1 MFVLIDR
8 KAGHHLLTVLFQL
21 RLQLHAGAEGA
32 AAAGVERAA
41 RRRVHRAG
49 QFAGQLDA
57 LAAHIRVQPRGR
69 RQQRLSVRM
78 ARIVEDR
85 LFAALFHAAAGYITI
100 TSSAMCSTTD
110 RSCEMNT

>member
-8 KAGHHLLTVLFQL
+8 KAGHHLFTVLFEL
-21 RLQLHAGAEGA
+21 RLQLNAGAEGA
-32 AAAGVERAA
+32 AAAGIERTA
-41 RRRVHRAG
+41 RRRIHRAG
-49 QFAGQLDA
+49 QLAGQLDA
-57 LAAHIRVQPRGR
+57 LAAHIRIQSRRR

-85 LFAALFHAAAGYITI
+85 LFAALSTQRPRYITI